1 MARLARAVLLVAAV
15 AASGGSSSLV
25 EPPPH
30 LQGALPQRAAPVVNV
45 RDFGAVADGKTDS
58 SGAFRAA
65 LAHAATLSSPSAR
78 ATVVVPGDADGRRY
92 LVANVSLPSDV
103 DVAGDAGAAI
113 LMPASALFALCMNA
127 STALRGVD
135 FVIVSPSPLSSPTRH
150 PMPPTILPRRALP
163 PMHSKR

>member
-25 EPPPH
+25 DPPH
-30 LQGALPQRAAPVVNV
+30 QQGAPAHRAAPVVSV

-58 SGAFRAA
+58 SAAFRAA

-78 ATVVVPGDADGRRY
+78 ATVVVPGDAAGRRY
-92 LVANVSLPSDV
+92 LVANVSLPSGV

>member
-1 MARLARAVLLVAAV
+1 MSSQPRHF
-15 AASGGSSSLV
+15 SSSSS
-25 EPPPH
+25 PGPPH
-30 LQGALPQRAAPVVNV
+30 QQPLASSPVVSV

-58 SGAFRAA
+58 SAAFRAA

-78 ATVVVPGDADGRRY
+78 ATVVVPGDAAGRRY
-92 LVANVSLPSDV
+92 LVANVSLPSGV

-127 STALRGVD
+127 STALRGLD

-150 PMPPTILPRRALP
+150 PMPPP
-163 PMHSKR
+163 